1 MRSTYFAEVATVARG
16 TPFTVT
22 GVVKATPPV
31 KVPSPLTLRVELT
44 VTGAENDEVACT
56 FRVLLLPPLST
67 TFPLAEIAVLPAKAA
82 VARKL
87 LAALTVKV

>member
-1 MRSTYFAEVATVARG
+1 MYFADVATVASG

-22 GVVKATPPV
+22 GVLKATPPV
-31 KVPSPLTLRVELT
+31 KVPSPLTLTVELT

-56 FRVLLLPPLST
+56 VRLMLLPPISATL
-67 TFPLAEIAVLPAKAA
+67 PLAEIAVLPEKVA

-87 LAALTVKV
+87 LAALTVRV